1 MPQKLVFLLLW
12 IITTA
17 SALTAS
23 FIAYHGI
30 TASSN
35 LAPLLAQQ
43 ITPSFTLTPPLV
55 YAALPT
61 TSNQIIATANPA
73 DARPVMIDKYLR
85 FYHSPL
91 ASYGPLI
98 TQTSD
103 QHGLDPYLFVA
114 IAQQESNLCK
124 KIPADSFNCWGWGI
138 HSQGT
143 LRFDSFDQA
152 ITTVIAGLTD
162 NYIGHGLIEPEDI
175 MRKYTPLSNGSW
187 AAGVNQFL
195 EELSSG
201 NF

>member
-1 MPQKLVFLLLW
+1 MPKKLVFLLLW

-30 TASSN
+30 TASYN

-43 ITPSFTLTPPLV
+43 VTPSFALTPPLV

-61 TSNQIIATANPA
+61 TSNQIIAMANPA

-85 FYHSPL
+85 SYHSPL
-91 ASYGPLI
+91 TGYGQFI
-98 TQTSD
+98 TQVSD

-143 LRFDSFDQA
+143 LRFDNFDQA
-152 ITTVIAGLTD
+152 ITTVITGLTD
-162 NYIGHGLIEPEDI
+162 NYIGRGLIEPEDI

-187 AAGVNQFL
+187 ADGVNQFL
-195 EELSSG
+195 EELASG
-201 NF
+201 DF